1 VDIRDVARRA
11 KVSTATVSRTV
22 NQVATVDA
30 QLAKRVWKAIE
41 ELGYYPNRQARALV
55 SGRSRVFGLI
65 VSEITNPFFPE
76 IVQTFETLA
85 VEQHY
90 EILLTSTIH
99 DPKRMELAVR
109 RMIEGRVDG
118 VAILTFGME
127 EDLLEHLRF
136 RNLPLVFVDIGPK
149 APRVSNIRVDY
160 ADGIRQ
166 AVQHLAALR
175 HQRIGFIAG
184 PLRLRSA
191 MARKDAFQ
199 ASMKEIGL
207 PVKPDFLVEGD
218 HRLEG
223 GKRALKKLA
232 ELRERPTAVLCSND
246 MTAIGV
252 MREAFELN
260 IKVPQDLSVIGFD
273 DIRMAEFLTPPLTT
287 VQMSQSELARLA
299 FEALL
304 KEVKRETPIP
314 EGSEYVLKTHL
325 VLRNSTTFPSSH
337 TATGRRTTAKS
348 VRTQAERWDQID
360 SATHRLQA
368 NDFLLDPPVASAD
381 VRIAAQLFTTAD
393 GRADESAAD
402 QFARLPPS
410 LVAREEG
417 VQMRDSSQRAVRDFF
432 RLGWRKLPRRTLT
445 STAERIASWKSGG
458 QDPANIF
465 NCRQGD
471 IVVNSWK
478 RFANIKRL
486 AMAIEVAMVVRG
498 EDGICLEFSGEQA
511 AGQGYASENAD
522 VSNADPLLW

>member
-127 EDLLEHLRF
+127 EYLLEHLRF
-136 RNLPLVFVDIGPK
+136 RNLPLVFIDIGPK

-175 HQRIGFIAG
+175 HERIGFITG

-191 MARKDAFQ
+191 TARKDAFQ
-199 ASMKEIGL
+199 ASMREIGL
-207 PVKPDFLVEGD
+207 TVKPDFLVEGD

-223 GKRALKKLA
+223 GKRALKTLA
-232 ELRERPTAVLCSND
+232 ALRERPTAVLCSND

-252 MREAFELN
+252 MRAAFELE

-304 KEVKRETPIP
+304 KEVKRETPVP
-314 EGSEYVLKTHL
+314 EGTEYVLKTRL
-325 VLRNSTTFPSSH
+325 VLRNSTTFPPNH
-337 TATGRRTTAKS
+337 PRTGRRTAGKNAS
-348 VRTQAERWDQID
+348 RTPTE
-360 SATHRLQA
+360 
-368 NDFLLDPPVASAD
+368 
-381 VRIAAQLFTTAD
+381 
-393 GRADESAAD
+393 
-402 QFARLPPS
+402 
-410 LVAREEG
+410 
-417 VQMRDSSQRAVRDFF
+417 
-432 RLGWRKLPRRTLT
+432 
-445 STAERIASWKSGG
+445 
-458 QDPANIF
+458 
-465 NCRQGD
+465 C
-471 IVVNSWK
+471 
-478 RFANIKRL
+478 
-486 AMAIEVAMVVRG
+486 
-498 EDGICLEFSGEQA
+498 
-511 AGQGYASENAD
+511 
-522 VSNADPLLW
+522 